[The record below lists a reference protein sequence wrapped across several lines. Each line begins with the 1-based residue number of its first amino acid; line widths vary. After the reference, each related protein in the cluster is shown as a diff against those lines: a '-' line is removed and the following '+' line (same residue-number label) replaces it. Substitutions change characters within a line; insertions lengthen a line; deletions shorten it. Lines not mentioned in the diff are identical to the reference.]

1 MDTHYC
7 KSNANA
13 TLTWECLAALQEVAA
28 RGGSISAEGGTQP
41 GGSCCPHRKG
51 CESSLGVLVHG
62 EITLVNSGTVSTSA
76 ASTAMNAGAS
86 LAATFLRVWRD
97 KAADMDWAALTG
109 LTFSSE
115 SSSGTSRPLHPK
127 QGNYVYRSVCL

>member
-28 RGGSISAEGGTQP
+28 RGGSISAEGGTRP

-62 EITLVNSGTVSTSA
+62 EITLVNSGTGIG
-76 ASTAMNAGAS
+76 TALHGTMITA
-86 LAATFLRVWRD
+86 LLP
-97 KAADMDWAALTG
+97 KA
-109 LTFSSE
+109 
-115 SSSGTSRPLHPK
+115 
-127 QGNYVYRSVCL
+127 